1 MTEFVKDEVLE
12 QNKSKI
18 GQAKYF
24 NAFNLIDGLGPIGF
38 KKLLAYFT
46 SLAEAWSAEI
56 SQFRQAGLASLVI
69 EQIRKQRRLINPDE
83 EMEKLTRE
91 GIDLITILDKNYP
104 RLLKEIYN
112 PPALLYLKG
121 KFSPQ
126 DEFSLAIVGTRRS
139 SLYGQQITPLITADL
154 AQTGLTIVSGLAKGI
169 DTLAHQ
175 AALAANGRTIAVL
188 GSGLDK
194 KSIYPFINRRLA
206 EEISQQGVIVSE
218 FPTGTQPLAQHFP
231 QRNRIIAGLS
241 LGVLVI
247 EAPEKSGA
255 LITARDALEQN
266 REVFAIPG
274 PVSSENSLGPNNLIK
289 MGAKLVS
296 QANDILE
303 ELNLTLLTQSDRQSK
318 EVVPDNQEEA
328 SILAQLSNEPVHIDK
343 IINQTKLP
351 TAVINSTLILMEMKG
366 KVRNLGGHNY
376 ILGL

>member
-1 MTEFVKDEVLE
+1 LE